1 MFFHILDV
9 KNFSRKGI
17 LRWRLEK
24 KYEVLKK
31 MKMFGSRTRCTVTKL
46 LSPPYPRE
54 KRKKAVKLR
63 FKEKAGSDKNE
74 VI

>member
-1 MFFHILDV
+1 MDV

-17 LRWRLEK
+17 LKWRRRS
-24 KYEVLKK
+24 EVLKK

-54 KRKKAVKLR
+54 KRGKAVKLR
-63 FKEKAGSDKNE
+63 FKEKTGSDKNE
-74 VI
+74 VS